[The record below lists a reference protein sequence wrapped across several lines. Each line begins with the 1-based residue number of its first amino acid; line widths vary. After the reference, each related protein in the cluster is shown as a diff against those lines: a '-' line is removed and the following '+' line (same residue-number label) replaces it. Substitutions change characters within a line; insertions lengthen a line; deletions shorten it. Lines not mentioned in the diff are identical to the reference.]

1 MLSDMP
7 GKPPSMD
14 QAYIGEPTMLHHEAA
29 TVYTD
34 GSAVFP
40 RDLPMRR
47 AAFGIWVGQNCM
59 HNHAQPFPGKV
70 QTAYRAELHA
80 V

>member
-1 MLSDMP
+1 MP
-7 GKPPSMD
+7 DKPPSMD
-14 QAYIGEPTMLHHEAA
+14 NAYTGPPTKFQLEAA
-29 TVYTD
+29 SIYTD

-47 AAFGIWVGQNCM
+47 AAFGIWFGKNSV
-59 HNHAQPFPGKV
+59 HNHSQPLPGKV

-80 V
+80 I

>member
-1 MLSDMP
+1 MP
-7 GKPPSMD
+7 GKLPCMD
-14 QAYIGEPTMLHHEAA
+14 EAFMGEPVVQSHKA

-47 AAFGIWVGQNCM
+47 AAFGSWVGKTNP
-59 HNHAQPFPGKV
+59 HNHSQPLPGNV
-70 QTAYRAELHA
+70 RTAYRAELHA
-80 V
+80 IVH